1 MNKEAEVIEN
11 EVVAVE
17 EVENETLVK
26 FSKPYKFEGK
36 EYTELDLSKLD
47 DLTAED
53 MIATNKYMQ
62 RSSGGGIDVMPEVTL
77 EYALVLASKAVKL
90 PIEFFTAL
98 PPREAMKIKNRVM
111 GFLFGQ
117 E

>member
-1 MNKEAEVIEN
+1 MSKELEVLEN
-11 EVVAVE
+11 EVIAADE
-17 EVENETLVK
+17 DSTLVK
-26 FSKPYKFEGK
+26 FSKPYTFEGK
-36 EYTELDLSKLD
+36 EYTEVDLSKLD
-47 DLTAED
+47 DLTADD

-62 RSSGGGIDVMPEVTL
+62 RNSGGSIDVMPEVTL

-90 PIEFFTAL
+90 PVEFFTGL
-98 PPREAMKIKNRVM
+98 PPREAMKVKNRVM